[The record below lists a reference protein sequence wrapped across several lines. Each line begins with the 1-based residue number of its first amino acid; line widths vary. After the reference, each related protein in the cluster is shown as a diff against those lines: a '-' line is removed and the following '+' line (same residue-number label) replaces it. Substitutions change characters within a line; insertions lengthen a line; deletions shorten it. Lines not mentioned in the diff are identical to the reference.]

1 MDEPMIR
8 MRKVSKIY
16 KVHHRTEGFW
26 ASLKS
31 VFHREYKTVTAV
43 DRIDLQVNRGEIRGL
58 IGPNGA
64 GKSTTIKILAGVL
77 HPSSGE
83 VQVMGMVPWKEREKY
98 VRRLGVVF
106 GQKSQLWWDLPAVD
120 TFALQKEMYK
130 IPTSAYRE
138 RLDYFSH
145 LLGIGEVMQKPVRQL
160 SLGERMKCELVCA
173 MLHEPPL
180 IFLDEPTIG
189 LDVVSKESIRN
200 FIKRVNRDKQTTF
213 ILTTHDLSDLED
225 LCEKVTIINKGVVV
239 FDDTLDKL
247 RAYFS
252 NKKIVEIHFDRP
264 VAKSDLDGFDVRE
277 FTPLAATIE
286 FAMDETGDIR
296 RELGRV
302 LDRLPV
308 RDINVGNIR
317 IEEVIKQIYLT

>member
-1 MDEPMIR
+1 
-8 MRKVSKIY
+8 
-16 KVHHRTEGFW
+16 
-26 ASLKS
+26 
-31 VFHREYKTVTAV
+31 
-43 DRIDLQVNRGEIRGL
+43 
-58 IGPNGA
+58 
-64 GKSTTIKILAGVL
+64 
-77 HPSSGE
+77 
-83 VQVMGMVPWKEREKY
+83 
-98 VRRLGVVF
+98 
-106 GQKSQLWWDLPAVD
+106 
-120 TFALQKEMYK
+120 
-130 IPTSAYRE
+130 
-138 RLDYFSH
+138 
-145 LLGIGEVMQKPVRQL
+145 MQKPVRQL

-173 MLHEPPL
+173 MLHEPPF

-247 RAYFS
+247 RAYL
-252 NKKIVEIHFDRP
+252 V
-264 VAKSDLDGFDVRE
+264 
-277 FTPLAATIE
+277 
-286 FAMDETGDIR
+286 
-296 RELGRV
+296 LGRV